1 MKITKG
7 LLQVGV
13 LGLSLL
19 ATGVMAAVSESEAAK
34 LGTTLT
40 PMGAEKAGN
49 AAGTIPVWSPQPKNV
64 GAVDSKGFL
73 ADPYAQEQPLF
84 VITAQNVDQ
93 YKDNLAPGQIAMF
106 KRYPDTFK
114 MKVFPSH
121 RGATVPDDVF
131 AAIKGNATKAKMV
144 AGGNGLE
151 NFKTAVPFPIPQNGA
166 EVIWNHITRY
176 RGGSVQRLVTQA
188 TPQANGS
195 YNLVYFKDQFVF
207 RDNVKKS
214 GADDTAAKSGDD
226 DEKTGDTSNILFYFK
241 QEVTAPARLA
251 GGVLLVHETLDQV
264 KEPRMAWVYNAGQ
277 RRVRR
282 APQVSYDGPGT
293 AADGLRTSDNLDMY
307 NGAPDRYDWKLIGK
321 QEMYIASDSYK
332 LDDPTLKY
340 TDIIKAGHI
349 NQDLARYELRRVWH
363 VTATL
368 KEGQRHIYA
377 KRDFFIDEDTW
388 QAAVIDHYDGRGQL
402 WRVAEA
408 HSQNYYNV
416 QVPWYTLE
424 TLYDLQSGR
433 YLALGMKNEEK
444 SAYNFKFEASVS
456 DFSPSAL
463 RQSGVR

>member
-1 MKITKG
+1 MKITKS

-19 ATGVMAAVSESEAAK
+19 ASGVMAAVSADEAAK
-34 LGTTLT
+34 LGASLT

-49 AAGTIPVWSPQPKNV
+49 AAGTIPAWAPMAKTI
-64 GAVDSKGFL
+64 GTVDSKGFL
-73 ADPYAQEQPLF
+73 SDPYASEKPLF
-84 VITAQNVDQ
+84 IITAQNVEQ
-93 YKDNLAPGQIAMF
+93 YKDKLAPGQYAMF
-106 KRYPDTFK
+106 KRYPETFK
-114 MKVFPSH
+114 MPVYPSH

-131 AAIKGNATKAKMV
+131 AAIKENATRTNLV
-144 AGGNGLE
+144 SGGNGLE
-151 NFKTAVPFPIPQNGA
+151 NFKTAVPFPIPKSGV

-176 RGGSVQRLVTQA
+176 RGGSVTRLVTQA

-195 YNLVYFKDQFVF
+195 YSLVYFQDQFVF
-207 RDNVKKS
+207 RDKMKDYDPANP
-214 GADDTAAKSGDD
+214 G
-226 DEKTGDTSNILFYFK
+226 NILFYFK
-241 QEVTAPARLA
+241 QKVTAPARLA

-264 KEPRMAWVYNAGQ
+264 KEPRSAWVYNAGQ

-307 NGAPDRYDWKLIGK
+307 NGAPDRYDWKLEGK

-332 LDDPTLKY
+332 LDSPQLKY
-340 TDIIKAGHI
+340 ADIIKAGHI

-363 VTATL
+363 VVATL

-377 KRDFFIDEDTW
+377 KRDFYIDEDTW

-408 HSQNYYNV
+408 HAENYYDK
-416 QVPWYTLE
+416 QVPWYALE

-444 SAYNFKFEASVS
+444 QAYDFGFTATTS
-456 DFSPSAL
+456 DFTPAAL
-463 RQSGVR
+463 RQDGVR